1 MRLKSLSRLSNLLFI
16 LSERLNSFVLSR
28 SVSPG
33 DSVSPLINRDNT
45 KKPDRGI
52 VVTTFSGR
60 FFSDCLP
67 LIQELRHSGID
78 EPIFCVI
85 NGDWSG
91 PFDHSLR
98 QSFLRQ
104 LSDIK
109 SCFPV
114 CLGTPH
120 GMSSLWNTGIRCSNF
135 DLTVVLSDDLTVRKS
150 GLRGAVDQ
158 LFESAR
164 SHGLVTL
171 NGSFGHFA
179 ISRDCIRAIGWFDE
193 RFVAFGEEDGDY
205 MWRYEEHFGRA
216 RLNLNLPGLHNR
228 VSDTGFESF
237 ANNPDSKYSKFNTI
251 LLNKKYRFGSGSVR
265 GIFDRPAERIL
276 SEVNSY
282 PLDDWR
288 ETMIPV
294 SYSTDEEEIE
304 AIIIKNLGIK

>member
-1 MRLKSLSRLSNLLFI
+1 
-16 LSERLNSFVLSR
+16 
-28 SVSPG
+28 
-33 DSVSPLINRDNT
+33 
-45 KKPDRGI
+45 
-52 VVTTFSGR
+52 
-60 FFSDCLP
+60 
-67 LIQELRHSGID
+67 
-78 EPIFCVI
+78 
-85 NGDWSG
+85 
-91 PFDHSLR
+91 
-98 QSFLRQ
+98 
-104 LSDIK
+104 
-109 SCFPV
+109 
-114 CLGTPH
+114 
-120 GMSSLWNTGIRCSNF
+120 MSSLWNTGIRCSNF

>member
-1 MRLKSLSRLSNLLFI
+1 
-16 LSERLNSFVLSR
+16 
-28 SVSPG
+28 
-33 DSVSPLINRDNT
+33 
-45 KKPDRGI
+45 
-52 VVTTFSGR
+52 
-60 FFSDCLP
+60 
-67 LIQELRHSGID
+67 
-78 EPIFCVI
+78 
-85 NGDWSG
+85 
-91 PFDHSLR
+91 
-98 QSFLRQ
+98 
-104 LSDIK
+104 
-109 SCFPV
+109 
-114 CLGTPH
+114 
-120 GMSSLWNTGIRCSNF
+120 MSSLWNTGIRCSNF

-193 RFVAFGEEDGDY
+193 RFVAFGEEDADY